1 MRKVARLD
9 PAWREVFSALW
20 NPELD
25 ECTPESFQR
34 WTCRRFR
41 DSHGMTPVL
50 YHVAW
55 EMPLDLLEKFI
66 QTLQLPPAVFLFE
79 DVSIHSR
86 PIRRLT
92 PQPTDRGRADCPSL
106 KGGVTKK
113 DFIGSAVLSTSL
125 FPLKV
130 EVSNHK
136 EIFDEEER
144 FVMTSKLS
152 TGPVRG
158 AASS

>member
-1 MRKVARLD
+1 MSQAITYTEARQNLAETMFQSTVA
-9 PAWREVFSALW
+9 PSADWL
-20 NPELD
+20 
-25 ECTPESFQR
+25 R
-34 WTCRRFR
+34 GRR
-41 DSHGMTPVL
+41 
-50 YHVAW
+50 
-55 EMPLDLLEKFI
+55 
-66 QTLQLPPAVFLFE
+66 
-79 DVSIHSR
+79 
-86 PIRRLT
+86 
-92 PQPTDRGRADCPSL
+92 DRGRADRPSL
-106 KGGVTKK
+106 KGGVTEK